1 MDKALYSFDSLEDI
15 EDSRTDWKVRVK
27 SQSIWKGINRKTGEF
42 KGYNIVF
49 FDDYSTRVHAFIS
62 SQIVPQFEDL
72 LTEEQMYLITNFK
85 VLFYNGDETNRPVRT
100 EKHIYFT
107 SDTVMV
113 KETVSGLKFPNYS
126 FDMRNL
132 EEMEVIKKDN
142 RFLIDVVAVV
152 ESVQEKAVYMKDA
165 VEKSHVAFTISDGRY
180 RQPGFYVMDIE
191 EEEEVLEL
199 PQMKIKELRDLNES
213 FVQVPEVKKV
223 TCQVTLKRFDEK
235 QNWYSAYCIKCEK
248 DLDMVD
254 GNYNCCGR
262 NYPYPDKRFRLY
274 GLCSDETGTVPIV
287 WPDEEISRLT
297 GKTVY
302 DVDADDDEV
311 DVKNKI
317 PDILKSL
324 EKKQYRLDILLT
336 EENVKQGSNVY
347 NATKISKPLEI
358 TDNHDPNP
366 NVHVVNEQTEI
377 TNDISKE
384 PTSNIN
390 SPATEKSTNKTKSRL
405 KADIIETPIKK
416 PDLKKVKL
424 EKMST
429 NACDS
434 LRNINS
440 SRADWKVKARVIRQ
454 WRGSTNSGI
463 VFKSYNILLL
473 DAKNCRMHVF
483 IPAAIAD
490 KMSRIIEEG
499 KIYLI
504 KNFTVKDFTEKD
516 NYRVVHMDKQI
527 SFTTETRVKE
537 LDDSEIFIPT
547 NNFDLFQFSDLK
559 SQATQDVYLTD
570 VIGIIKS
577 KEEISR
583 IPNKQV
589 KVKFVITD
597 GSKNVNVT
605 FWKSF
610 AEEFEQAMSEE
621 LQQPVTIIIASARV
635 TQYKDQIDLC
645 NYSPTKYYLNYEH
658 HSVGKMRKLLEDPNF
673 SNSNLGRIKKE
684 VTTFNIDQT
693 SAKTTTRFHITTVVA
708 DNTGELKVVLKDREI
723 RNLIHKYVE
732 EVDSEDDSF
741 PEAVRSIQGMQCSFQ
756 LFVTANNVEEK
767 SSKFMATKIIKGFNT
782 EEDVAEQ
789 EQTLETM
796 ENLGSQ
802 EWTCG

>member
-1 MDKALYSFDSLEDI
+1 
-15 EDSRTDWKVRVK
+15 
-27 SQSIWKGINRKTGEF
+27 
-42 KGYNIVF
+42 
-49 FDDYSTRVHAFIS
+49 
-62 SQIVPQFEDL
+62 
-72 LTEEQMYLITNFK
+72 
-85 VLFYNGDETNRPVRT
+85 
-100 EKHIYFT
+100 
-107 SDTVMV
+107 
-113 KETVSGLKFPNYS
+113 
-126 FDMRNL
+126 
-132 EEMEVIKKDN
+132 
-142 RFLIDVVAVV
+142 
-152 ESVQEKAVYMKDA
+152 
-165 VEKSHVAFTISDGRY
+165 
-180 RQPGFYVMDIE
+180 
-191 EEEEVLEL
+191 
-199 PQMKIKELRDLNES
+199 
-213 FVQVPEVKKV
+213 
-223 TCQVTLKRFDEK
+223 
-235 QNWYSAYCIKCEK
+235 
-248 DLDMVD
+248 
-254 GNYNCCGR
+254 
-262 NYPYPDKRFRLY
+262 
-274 GLCSDETGTVPIV
+274 
-287 WPDEEISRLT
+287 
-297 GKTVY
+297 
-302 DVDADDDEV
+302 
-311 DVKNKI
+311 
-317 PDILKSL
+317 
-324 EKKQYRLDILLT
+324 
-336 EENVKQGSNVY
+336 
-347 NATKISKPLEI
+347 
-358 TDNHDPNP
+358 
-366 NVHVVNEQTEI
+366 
-377 TNDISKE
+377 
-384 PTSNIN
+384 
-390 SPATEKSTNKTKSRL
+390 
-405 KADIIETPIKK
+405 
-416 PDLKKVKL
+416 
-424 EKMST
+424 MST
-429 NACDS
+429 KGCDS

-454 WRGSTNSGI
+454 WRGSTNTGI

-490 KMSRIIEEG
+490 KMSSIIEEG

-605 FWKSF
+605 FWRSF
-610 AEEFEQAMSEE
+610 AEEFEQAMSKE
-621 LQQPVTIIIASARV
+621 LQQPVIIIIASARV
-635 TQYKDQIDLC
+635 TQYKVKEKKLGP
-645 NYSPTKYYLNYEH
+645 NNNLNQT
-658 HSVGKMRKLLEDPNF
+658 RLEDPNF

-684 VTTFNIDQT
+684 VTTFNIDQILNLSKDYNQ
-693 SAKTTTRFHITTVVA
+693 SARLTTLHLRFHITTVVA

>member
-1 MDKALYSFDSLEDI
+1 
-15 EDSRTDWKVRVK
+15 
-27 SQSIWKGINRKTGEF
+27 
-42 KGYNIVF
+42 
-49 FDDYSTRVHAFIS
+49 
-62 SQIVPQFEDL
+62 
-72 LTEEQMYLITNFK
+72 
-85 VLFYNGDETNRPVRT
+85 
-100 EKHIYFT
+100 
-107 SDTVMV
+107 
-113 KETVSGLKFPNYS
+113 
-126 FDMRNL
+126 
-132 EEMEVIKKDN
+132 
-142 RFLIDVVAVV
+142 
-152 ESVQEKAVYMKDA
+152 
-165 VEKSHVAFTISDGRY
+165 
-180 RQPGFYVMDIE
+180 
-191 EEEEVLEL
+191 
-199 PQMKIKELRDLNES
+199 
-213 FVQVPEVKKV
+213 
-223 TCQVTLKRFDEK
+223 
-235 QNWYSAYCIKCEK
+235 
-248 DLDMVD
+248 
-254 GNYNCCGR
+254 
-262 NYPYPDKRFRLY
+262 
-274 GLCSDETGTVPIV
+274 
-287 WPDEEISRLT
+287 
-297 GKTVY
+297 
-302 DVDADDDEV
+302 
-311 DVKNKI
+311 
-317 PDILKSL
+317 
-324 EKKQYRLDILLT
+324 
-336 EENVKQGSNVY
+336 
-347 NATKISKPLEI
+347 
-358 TDNHDPNP
+358 
-366 NVHVVNEQTEI
+366 
-377 TNDISKE
+377 
-384 PTSNIN
+384 
-390 SPATEKSTNKTKSRL
+390 
-405 KADIIETPIKK
+405 
-416 PDLKKVKL
+416 
-424 EKMST
+424 MST

-454 WRGSTNSGI
+454 WRGSTNIGI

-473 DAKNCRMHVF
+473 DAKVSLRHVYQLQYEFCANYLISCSTKFIHKQPLLQNCRMHVF

-621 LQQPVTIIIASARV
+621 LQQPVIIIIASARV

-658 HSVGKMRKLLEDPNF
+658 HSVAKMRKL
-673 SNSNLGRIKKE
+673 
-684 VTTFNIDQT
+684 
-693 SAKTTTRFHITTVVA
+693 FHITTVVA

>member
-1 MDKALYSFDSLEDI
+1 MDKFRRSTSKDDPLLWNLFLSMLETC
-15 EDSRTDWKVRVK
+15 S
-27 SQSIWKGINRKTGEF
+27 N
-42 KGYNIVF
+42 
-49 FDDYSTRVHAFIS
+49 
-62 SQIVPQFEDL
+62 
-72 LTEEQMYLITNFK
+72 
-85 VLFYNGDETNRPVRT
+85 
-100 EKHIYFT
+100 
-107 SDTVMV
+107 
-113 KETVSGLKFPNYS
+113 
-126 FDMRNL
+126 NL
-132 EEMEVIKKDN
+132 
-142 RFLIDVVAVV
+142 
-152 ESVQEKAVYMKDA
+152 
-165 VEKSHVAFTISDGRY
+165 
-180 RQPGFYVMDIE
+180 
-191 EEEEVLEL
+191 
-199 PQMKIKELRDLNES
+199 
-213 FVQVPEVKKV
+213 
-223 TCQVTLKRFDEK
+223 
-235 QNWYSAYCIKCEK
+235 
-248 DLDMVD
+248 
-254 GNYNCCGR
+254 
-262 NYPYPDKRFRLY
+262 
-274 GLCSDETGTVPIV
+274 
-287 WPDEEISRLT
+287 
-297 GKTVY
+297 Y

-366 NVHVVNEQTEI
+366 NVHAVNEQTEI

-454 WRGSTNSGI
+454 WRGSTNSEI

-621 LQQPVTIIIASARV
+621 LQQPVIIIIASARV

-658 HSVGKMRKLLEDPNF
+658 HSVAKMRKLLEDPNF
-673 SNSNLGRIKKE
+673 SDSNLGRIKKE
-684 VTTFNIDQT
+684 VTTFNIDQILNLSKDYNQEEVICKGT
-693 SAKTTTRFHITTVVA
+693 IKTVEEKTDRKRYICTACYRQTYTKDGLQYCVTCTRFVPYPLKRFHITTVVA

>member
-1 MDKALYSFDSLEDI
+1 
-15 EDSRTDWKVRVK
+15 
-27 SQSIWKGINRKTGEF
+27 
-42 KGYNIVF
+42 
-49 FDDYSTRVHAFIS
+49 
-62 SQIVPQFEDL
+62 
-72 LTEEQMYLITNFK
+72 
-85 VLFYNGDETNRPVRT
+85 
-100 EKHIYFT
+100 
-107 SDTVMV
+107 
-113 KETVSGLKFPNYS
+113 
-126 FDMRNL
+126 
-132 EEMEVIKKDN
+132 
-142 RFLIDVVAVV
+142 
-152 ESVQEKAVYMKDA
+152 
-165 VEKSHVAFTISDGRY
+165 
-180 RQPGFYVMDIE
+180 
-191 EEEEVLEL
+191 
-199 PQMKIKELRDLNES
+199 
-213 FVQVPEVKKV
+213 
-223 TCQVTLKRFDEK
+223 
-235 QNWYSAYCIKCEK
+235 
-248 DLDMVD
+248 
-254 GNYNCCGR
+254 
-262 NYPYPDKRFRLY
+262 
-274 GLCSDETGTVPIV
+274 
-287 WPDEEISRLT
+287 
-297 GKTVY
+297 
-302 DVDADDDEV
+302 
-311 DVKNKI
+311 
-317 PDILKSL
+317 
-324 EKKQYRLDILLT
+324 
-336 EENVKQGSNVY
+336 
-347 NATKISKPLEI
+347 
-358 TDNHDPNP
+358 
-366 NVHVVNEQTEI
+366 
-377 TNDISKE
+377 
-384 PTSNIN
+384 
-390 SPATEKSTNKTKSRL
+390 
-405 KADIIETPIKK
+405 
-416 PDLKKVKL
+416 
-424 EKMST
+424 MST

-635 TQYKDQIDLC
+635 TQYKVKEKKLGP
-645 NYSPTKYYLNYEH
+645 NNNLNQT
-658 HSVGKMRKLLEDPNF
+658 RLEDPNF

-693 SAKTTTRFHITTVVA
+693 SAKTTTRQTYTKDGLQYCVTCTRFVPYPLKRFHITTVVA

>member
-1 MDKALYSFDSLEDI
+1 
-15 EDSRTDWKVRVK
+15 
-27 SQSIWKGINRKTGEF
+27 
-42 KGYNIVF
+42 
-49 FDDYSTRVHAFIS
+49 
-62 SQIVPQFEDL
+62 
-72 LTEEQMYLITNFK
+72 
-85 VLFYNGDETNRPVRT
+85 
-100 EKHIYFT
+100 
-107 SDTVMV
+107 
-113 KETVSGLKFPNYS
+113 
-126 FDMRNL
+126 
-132 EEMEVIKKDN
+132 
-142 RFLIDVVAVV
+142 
-152 ESVQEKAVYMKDA
+152 
-165 VEKSHVAFTISDGRY
+165 
-180 RQPGFYVMDIE
+180 
-191 EEEEVLEL
+191 
-199 PQMKIKELRDLNES
+199 
-213 FVQVPEVKKV
+213 
-223 TCQVTLKRFDEK
+223 
-235 QNWYSAYCIKCEK
+235 
-248 DLDMVD
+248 
-254 GNYNCCGR
+254 
-262 NYPYPDKRFRLY
+262 
-274 GLCSDETGTVPIV
+274 
-287 WPDEEISRLT
+287 
-297 GKTVY
+297 
-302 DVDADDDEV
+302 
-311 DVKNKI
+311 
-317 PDILKSL
+317 
-324 EKKQYRLDILLT
+324 
-336 EENVKQGSNVY
+336 
-347 NATKISKPLEI
+347 
-358 TDNHDPNP
+358 
-366 NVHVVNEQTEI
+366 
-377 TNDISKE
+377 
-384 PTSNIN
+384 
-390 SPATEKSTNKTKSRL
+390 
-405 KADIIETPIKK
+405 
-416 PDLKKVKL
+416 
-424 EKMST
+424 MST
-429 NACDS
+429 KGCDS

-454 WRGSTNSGI
+454 WRGSTNTGI

-490 KMSRIIEEG
+490 KMSSIIEEG

-605 FWKSF
+605 FWRSF
-610 AEEFEQAMSEE
+610 AEEFEQAMSKE
-621 LQQPVTIIIASARV
+621 LQQPVIIIIASARV
-635 TQYKDQIDLC
+635 TQYKVKEKKLGP
-645 NYSPTKYYLNYEH
+645 NNNLNQT
-658 HSVGKMRKLLEDPNF
+658 RLEDPNF

-684 VTTFNIDQT
+684 VTTFNIDQILNLSKDYNQEEVICKGT
-693 SAKTTTRFHITTVVA
+693 IKTVEEKTDWKRYICTACYRQTHTKDGLQYCSARLTTLHLRFHITTVVA